1 MAGRGHQPEQEPSTD
16 SYKDMM
22 AAGVRPHKRKG
33 KRGGGRFGSRKH
45 GRKSSKRE

>member
-1 MAGRGHQPEQEPSTD
+1 MAGRGHQIEQEPSTD

-33 KRGGGRFGSRKH
+33 KRGSGRKH
-45 GRKSSKRE
+45 GRKVGKRD